1 MAASEPC
8 APEWDR
14 RKSIKLG
21 FCSLFGKVI
30 ENGFRSISH
39 FAGKQKERR
48 DHLGRAWTFSLD
60 KCL

>member
-21 FCSLFGKVI
+21 FCAQLGKVI
-30 ENGFRSISH
+30 ENGFRTSINSPLSSKNKS
-39 FAGKQKERR
+39 ATR
-48 DHLGRAWTFSLD
+48 LAALSLICD
-60 KCL
+60 LS